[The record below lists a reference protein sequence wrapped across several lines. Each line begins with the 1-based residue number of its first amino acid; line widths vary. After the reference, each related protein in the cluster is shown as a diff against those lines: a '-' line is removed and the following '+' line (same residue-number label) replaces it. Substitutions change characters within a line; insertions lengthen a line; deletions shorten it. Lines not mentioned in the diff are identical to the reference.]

1 MAALLISLFHRKVR
15 PMKQK
20 IVHGKVRPM
29 KQKIVYGKVR
39 LMKQKRSAGI
49 ALRRTVPLQQVSPE
63 KDDG

>member
-1 MAALLISLFHRKVR
+1 
-15 PMKQK
+15 
-20 IVHGKVRPM
+20 M

-49 ALRRTVPLQQVSPE
+49 ALRQTVPLQQVSPK